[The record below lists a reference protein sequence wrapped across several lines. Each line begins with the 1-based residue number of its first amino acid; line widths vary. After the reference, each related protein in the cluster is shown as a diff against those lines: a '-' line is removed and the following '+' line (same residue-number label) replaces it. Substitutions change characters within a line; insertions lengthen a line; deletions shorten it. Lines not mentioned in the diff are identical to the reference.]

1 MKITHIIGIIIIAI
15 AVGIIVTS
23 AGDASQ
29 YADFQTAKA
38 LAKAGDSDEI
48 HVVGDLPKNIHGAV
62 TGVVYDP
69 LKDPNYLAF
78 DLKDEKGEIV
88 RVVCNKPPASMRDFE
103 KSEKVVVIGKYK
115 NGQFVASEI
124 LMKCPSKYEE
134 KQVKATSS
142 QEDKM

>member
-1 MKITHIIGIIIIAI
+1 MKITHIIGIIIIAV

-29 YADFQTAKA
+29 YTDFQTAKA
-38 LAKAGDSDEI
+38 LASEGSTDEI
-48 HVVGDLPKNIHGAV
+48 HVVGDLPKNASGVV
-62 TGVVYDP
+62 TGVEYDP

-78 DLKDEKGEIV
+78 NLKDEKGETV
-88 RVVCNKPPASMRDFE
+88 RVVCHKPPASMRDFE

-115 NGQFVASEI
+115 NDQFIASEI

-134 KQVKATSS
+134 NQVKAS
-142 QEDKM
+142 M